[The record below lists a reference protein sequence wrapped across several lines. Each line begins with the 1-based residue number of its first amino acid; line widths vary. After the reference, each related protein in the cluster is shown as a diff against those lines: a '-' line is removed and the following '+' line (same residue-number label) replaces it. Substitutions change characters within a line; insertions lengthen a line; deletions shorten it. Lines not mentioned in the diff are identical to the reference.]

1 MRGDPFAVGA
11 SVKLESQPVESSQ
24 GNGVGG
30 IARLVAVL
38 SVLLLAAVGI
48 LMVLEVIPLSVFG
61 EFSAKLLGVGAI
73 ALVAAIAIALLS
85 KR

>member
-1 MRGDPFAVGA
+1 M
-11 SVKLESQPVESSQ
+11 KLESQPVESSQ

>member
-1 MRGDPFAVGA
+1 M
-11 SVKLESQPVESSQ
+11 KLESQPVESSQ
-24 GNGVGG
+24 GHGVGG
-30 IARLVAVL
+30 IARLVTVL

-48 LMVLEVIPLSVFG
+48 LMVLEVIPPSVFG

>member
-1 MRGDPFAVGA
+1 M
-11 SVKLESQPVESSQ
+11 KLESQPVESSQ
-24 GNGVGG
+24 GSAAGG